1 MTARPSFAD
10 IARDF
15 TSGTVAPWEYT
26 EPPISWSMARDE
38 FRANT
43 ERFGSWMESVGVG
56 REPAV
61 WFAASMSVAEL
72 LAYAMNPRNPDIGI
86 AEAMKEIDRRYVSD
100 CSDEIAERAYQLAT
114 RS

>member
-1 MTARPSFAD
+1 MNARQSFAA
-10 IARDF
+10 IAEQF
-15 TSGTVAPWEYT
+15 TAGNPAPWTYT
-26 EPPISWSMARDE
+26 ETPLSWEMARDE

-43 ERFGSWMESVGVG
+43 ERFGSWMESVGVR

-61 WFAASMSVAEL
+61 WFRDSMSVSEL
-72 LAYAMNPRNPDIGI
+72 LAYAMNSRNPDIGI

-100 CSDEIAERAYQLAT
+100 VSDEIAERAYQLAT